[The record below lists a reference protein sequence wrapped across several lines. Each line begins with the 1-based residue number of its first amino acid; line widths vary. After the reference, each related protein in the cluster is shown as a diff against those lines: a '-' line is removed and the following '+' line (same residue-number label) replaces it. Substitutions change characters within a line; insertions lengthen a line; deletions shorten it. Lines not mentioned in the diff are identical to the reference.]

1 MFTVNKAEPLE
12 TVVVVDPESLENLLK
27 LFRRP
32 FCNLRIGAM
41 GQFLELRH
49 ELLGSGSENCTIS
62 YAGRLVFH

>member
-1 MFTVNKAEPLE
+1 
-12 TVVVVDPESLENLLK
+12 
-27 LFRRP
+27 
-32 FCNLRIGAM
+32 M